1 MKERNLKKRCAK
13 MTEAMAHDK
22 AANNVSMNAS
32 IEQSD
37 EGYVLMDGGCTTEGA
52 PKPQTCTTAPHCAT
66 HNKCNHR
73 DVACH
78 MSWCL
83 PNCQSLL
90 KHQKLLDWMKDIRE
104 AFELE
109 AVLQV
114 CSQYEFSGNE
124 AMQCFAENKATS
136 DFCKEETKQDYKRTR
151 SIALKGLKYSS
162 ASIHVTEYQRTIT
175 DQKITVNDIDY
186 QCSVLTLPQGQ
197 GFICSSQGQAQN
209 ETMKK
214 TVCKAIM
221 QNIPQFKEAPEI
233 AEGKSLGAPQK
244 APTTMKTAPQ
254 NIFGQL
260 GTTFTQLLGENG
272 KNKGADRRLLGGGGN
287 VTKSSIEQL
296 PQKCDGCCGSLKK
309 TCSQCTK
316 PGGDMY
322 IHPAFGCL
330 SYCNK
335 QQGQC
340 MKHGAV
346 GTIKCAACNQ
356 ELDEVCKGA
365 LTVVQLQR
373 ERNVTQTHAVRALGR
388 RLLGSV
394 KFITELIDKGA
405 QKIFDAA
412 SRKVHAQPLFKEV
425 QCNKEND
432 ETVCDV
438 DKVTT
443 CTRMEEGDN
452 TCRMIQDDVKEL
464 MMHF

>member
-1 MKERNLKKRCAK
+1 M
-13 MTEAMAHDK
+13 
-22 AANNVSMNAS
+22 
-32 IEQSD
+32 
-37 EGYVLMDGGCTTEGA
+37 
-52 PKPQTCTTAPHCAT
+52 
-66 HNKCNHR
+66 
-73 DVACH
+73 
-78 MSWCL
+78 
-83 PNCQSLL
+83 
-90 KHQKLLDWMKDIRE
+90 
-104 AFELE
+104 
-109 AVLQV
+109 
-114 CSQYEFSGNE
+114 
-124 AMQCFAENKATS
+124 
-136 DFCKEETKQDYKRTR
+136 
-151 SIALKGLKYSS
+151 KGLKYSS
-162 ASIHVTEYQRTIT
+162 ASIHVTEYQRIIT
-175 DQKITVNDIDY
+175 DQKITVNDTDY

-221 QNIPQFKEAPEI
+221 QNIPKFKEAPEI
-233 AEGKSLGAPQK
+233 AKGKSLGAPKK
-244 APTTMKTAPQ
+244 AQATMKTAPQ

-272 KNKGADRRLLGGGGN
+272 KNKGANRRLLGAN
-287 VTKSSIEQL
+287 VTKFSPKVNNKSEQL

-394 KFITELIDKGA
+394 KLITELIDKGA

-412 SRKVHAQPLFKEV
+412 SREAEHEPFLTTDDGQRTSDNGRQTTDDDGRRRTRTHDAGRTTTTTQFQIEHLDQVS
-425 QCNKEND
+425 N
-432 ETVCDV
+432 
-438 DKVTT
+438 VT
-443 CTRMEEGDN
+443 
-452 TCRMIQDDVKEL
+452 
-464 MMHF
+464 MHRPFTPRFRHPQKNYAG